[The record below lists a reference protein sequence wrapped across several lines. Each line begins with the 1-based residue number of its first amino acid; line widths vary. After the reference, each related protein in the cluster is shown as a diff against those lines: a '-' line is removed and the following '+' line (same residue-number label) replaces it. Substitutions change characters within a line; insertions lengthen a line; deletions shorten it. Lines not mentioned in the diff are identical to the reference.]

1 MALQPSSSNEYP
13 QINFDESDV
22 DNQLVWHQ
30 SRLENRLESHQRRS
44 TKQLNRLLIND
55 ETTYK
60 LSAIR
65 LSGAT
70 LTRPDFLRPIFAPL
84 LSTKEPQKLADI
96 LLATGQLHSRLADL
110 DLFSSI
116 KLDLHPISDGEKNEL
131 ELRMAVSERGRF
143 FLKTST
149 DVGSG
154 EGALTGLARGRN
166 LLGGGELLEGSL
178 SLGSRTRAS
187 YQVRG
192 EAPILGARAKF
203 ELAGFGAERDLSA
216 FASCNESVRG
226 VVAKIKTASRFGQHE
241 VWYELIGRRIGNLAP
256 TASTSIREIS
266 EAGLNLKSSI
276 AHTWALDTR
285 DHMAFPTRGYSLR
298 LLQEYAGL
306 GGEAK
311 YLKSSIDSSISRR
324 LFSSNTILSLG
335 LQAGW
340 VHSLGE
346 GLVPFNDRF
355 RLGGPTSVRMFNL
368 NTLGPKDGNDYLG
381 GQIFWAGGLSLLAP
395 VPGKPTWPLR
405 MHGFLN
411 AGRLTN
417 TWSDVGGPSISV
429 GLGLAGQ
436 LQGVRVEANV
446 GVPVSVREGDGS
458 RRGLHVGLGIGYL
471 S

>member
-13 QINFDESDV
+13 QIAFDESDV

-30 SRLENRLESHQRRS
+30 SRLQDRLESHQRRS
-44 TKQLNRLLIND
+44 THQLNRLLVND

-65 LSGAT
+65 LSGAS

-96 LLATGQLHSRLADL
+96 LLATDQLYSRLADL

-116 KLDLHPISDGEKNEL
+116 KLDLHPMSDGKKNEL

-192 EAPILGARAKF
+192 EVPILGAGAKF
-203 ELAGFGAERDLSA
+203 EIAGFGAERDLSA
-216 FASCNESVRG
+216 FASCNESIRG
-226 VVAKIKTASRFGQHE
+226 MVAKIKVDCIE
-241 VWYELIGRRIGNLAP
+241 VC
-256 TASTSIREIS
+256 IREIS

-285 DHMAFPTRGYSLR
+285 DHIAFPTQGYSFR

-306 GGEAK
+306 GGKAN
-311 YLKSSIDSSISRR
+311 YLKSSIDSSISHR
-324 LFSSNTILSLG
+324 LFSSNAILSLG

-340 VHSLGE
+340 MHSLGG
-346 GLVPFNDRF
+346 GLVPFSDRF

-405 MHGFLN
+405 MHGFVN

-458 RRGLHVGLGIGYL
+458 RRGLHVGLGIAYL